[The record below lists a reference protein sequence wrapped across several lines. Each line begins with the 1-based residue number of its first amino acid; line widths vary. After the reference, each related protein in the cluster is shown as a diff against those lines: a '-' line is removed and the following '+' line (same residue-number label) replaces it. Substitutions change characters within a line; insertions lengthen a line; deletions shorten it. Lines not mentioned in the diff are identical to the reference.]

1 MIKYFPILLLPF
13 ILSGCFFNQTGI
25 SAKYYANDCNE
36 YYDVQGFYHK
46 ECKDENFITYKEVG
60 NKNKEAADFAI
71 GIQEE

>member
-13 ILSGCFFNQTGI
+13 IISGCFFNQTGI

-46 ECKDENFITYKEVG
+46 DCKDENYITYRKIGEKT
-60 NKNKEAADFAI
+60 NRAAESMI
-71 GIQEE
+71 GEE